1 MDFLNTPR
9 ILPGLPGVG
18 SLPRQFSATGQGMH
32 REGLV
37 VEFGA
42 DEPPTSARW
51 VGNFQP
57 GRTRFSA
64 VFTDAEGLEATVLA
78 GGQGYRVNVV
88 TGALLGEFGGDIESA
103 IDVPGLGCVVFLSP
117 TDVELHRTGGSA
129 VWRSRRISW
138 DGFRNLSLQGDE
150 LKGEAWMFDD
160 TWHPFTVALATGVVE
175 GGSYYEAQQVD
186 GP

>member
-18 SLPRQFSATGQGMH
+18 SLPLQFSATGQGMH

-42 DEPPTSARW
+42 DAPPTSARW
-51 VGNFQP
+51 VGNVQP

-64 VFTDAEGLEATVLA
+64 VFTDEKGLEATVLA
-78 GGQGYRVNVV
+78 GGQGYRVNVA

-103 IDVPGLGCVVFLSP
+103 IDVTSLGCVLFFSP
-117 TDVELHRTGGSA
+117 TDVELHRKGSSA

-138 DGFRNLSLQGDE
+138 DGFRNLSLQGDA
-150 LKGEAWMFDD
+150 LKGEAWMFDG
-160 TWHPFTVALATGVVE
+160 TWPPFTVALATGGVE
-175 GGSYYEAQQVD
+175 GGSYYEAQLVE

>member
-1 MDFLNTPR
+1 MDFLNTPK

-18 SLPRQFSATGQGMH
+18 GLPRQFSATGQGMH

-57 GRTRFSA
+57 GRARFSA

-103 IDVPGLGCVVFLSP
+103 IEVPCLGCVLFFSP
-117 TDVELHRTGGSA
+117 TDVELHRRGSSA

-175 GGSYYEAQQVD
+175 GGSYYEAQLVE